1 MAEPKPHMPT
11 AQSHLSHLPP
21 LGTKVDVDART
32 MTPRDTEKEAAQA
45 TMVAPEWIKPEI
57 QIPSELRTNAQAAQR
72 QAPRHTFS
80 LDPQPFPEAEPDQA
94 YDQEQEQG
102 QDAPAEPVAF
112 SYPPQGFTPTGL
124 YTPQTPGYVQEYQGA
139 HEQAQDQEQVPQRVP
154 AALQHAAQVQAQ
166 AQAPQRA
173 LPRHTAQQ
181 PRYQDQPAM
190 TPPPTFTEQPMYK
203 MQAPMPAQQ
212 FHAQPAASETAAA
225 MHAVRPSQ
233 FVPPPTMGTSARTVE
248 LPGKPLQHPVVAEL
262 LRDFGLRQSDIHE
275 FASLGFTFKIREV
288 NAEVLNYCLGNA
300 AKASVGELDMS
311 NRTRLMVAAMSV
323 ISINDVPVT
332 EIFPWQKA
340 KLKGRKFDPWWPP
353 YPVQVLL
360 AEPLFRFFF
369 EEIRVDVV
377 SAIADEYDSVYG
389 NDTDEDTTKQPLVV
403 ANEKLVRFKCSVAG
417 CKHTIDVEPTF
428 TGRGNEIHA
437 VFCVHHGVPMTP
449 LGYVKDLADLPL
461 E

>member
-72 QAPRHTFS
+72 QVPRHTFT
-80 LDPQPFPEAEPDQA
+80 LDPQTFPEPDPT
-94 YDQEQEQG
+94 DEQE
-102 QDAPAEPVAF
+102 AHEEREPVAF
-112 SYPPQGFTPTGL
+112 SYPPQGFAPSGL
-124 YTPQTPGYVQEYQGA
+124 YTPQDHPGYAQPEYPQEYA
-139 HEQAQDQEQVPQRVP
+139 PEQQAAPQYAPQRVP
-154 AALQHAAQVQAQ
+154 AALQHAAQQGR
-166 AQAPQRA
+166 PQA
-173 LPRHTAQQ
+173 LPRHAPQ
-181 PRYQDQPAM
+181 YQEAPAM
-190 TPPPTFTEQPMYK
+190 TPPPTFTEQPQMYK
-203 MQAPMPAQQ
+203 MQAPAHQTFQ
-212 FHAQPAASETAAA
+212 AQPAASETAAA

-233 FVPPPTMGTSARTVE
+233 FVPPPTMGTNSRTVE